1 MGKQYRTQYRTESAV
16 KTLLLT
22 SFILSAPA
30 TLAFDGVMVA
40 KSMGLGSNIQTF
52 CAVGKLATGGGCS
65 GSSHV
70 IKSHPICSAETL
82 DCEENAPAIGW
93 SCTVDNPNNDN
104 NYAYANCI
112 DVKWQYCATE
122 SYGSYCTFE
131 GTKVIK
137 YGIDNR
143 WIYKTYTDSVECI
156 NQHFG
161 DPAVGLVKACYVVE

>member
-1 MGKQYRTQYRTESAV
+1 MGKQYRIPNTV

-22 SFILSAPA
+22 SFILSAPT

-40 KSMGLGSNIQTF
+40 KSVGPGSSVNAF

-65 GSSHV
+65 GPSQIKSSHPACT
-70 IKSHPICSAETL
+70 KDTL
-82 DCEENAPAIGW
+82 DCQENAPAIGW
-93 SCTVDNPNNDN
+93 SCTFDNPDNDN
-104 NYAYANCI
+104 NSAYANCI

-156 NQHFG
+156 NQYFG